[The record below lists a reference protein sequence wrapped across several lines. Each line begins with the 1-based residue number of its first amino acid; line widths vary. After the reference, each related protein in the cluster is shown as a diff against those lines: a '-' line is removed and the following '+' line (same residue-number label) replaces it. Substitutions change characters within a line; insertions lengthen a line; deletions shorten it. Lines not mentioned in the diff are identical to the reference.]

1 MSECLL
7 PLLSLTEEERQSLE
21 TIAHSRKAEAR
32 MVQRAL
38 VLLKAAQTN
47 ILADVARAARVSSK
61 TAKTW
66 IRRFQ
71 HDQRPIEE
79 RLCDEPR
86 SGAPPRFSAEA
97 FC

>member
-38 VLLKAAQTN
+38 VLQTN